1 MAARR
6 GARYCAP
13 TSTHEEQAERM
24 STTETTIFRAR
35 RILTMNPARPE
46 ATHVAVRDG
55 RILGVGMLEELAGW
69 GAHTLDDSL
78 ADKVLMPGFVE
89 GHSHAAEGTFWRY
102 LYLGRFD
109 RMDPE
114 GKIWPGAAS
123 IDEVVARLQEAER
136 KMASAD
142 EPLSG
147 WGLDPI
153 YYGDRRVVRA
163 DLDHVST
170 ARAVGVMHA
179 SGHIFNV
186 NSRALELAG
195 LLRPGVNHP
204 GVPLGADGLP
214 TGELKGPEAMTL
226 VGAHVGF
233 DREALANDEP
243 GLRRFAQLC
252 VRQGVTTATDLAN
265 LLPPDAVSMMQRVTG
280 EARFPVRIVSFRRFQ
295 ALTPEKAVEIAL
307 ALRKQSTD
315 RLRLGAIKLFVD
327 GSIQGFSARLRWP
340 GYYNGAPNGL
350 WYTPPEVISD
360 LYKLA
365 LQKGVLLHSHTNGD
379 QATEMALD
387 CLEGALHDQ
396 PARDHRFTLQHCQ
409 LADAAQF
416 RRMNR
421 LGMCANLFPNHH
433 FYWGDQ
439 HYETTVGPER
449 ATRMN
454 ACATALATG
463 VPLAIHSDAPVTP
476 LGPLFTAWCAV
487 NRVTASGRVLGT
499 SERISVADALRT
511 ITLGAAWT
519 LKLDG
524 EVGSIECGKRAD
536 FAVLEDDP
544 LEVAP
549 ERLKDVRIWGTVQA
563 GRLFPADSA

>member
-1 MAARR
+1 M
-6 GARYCAP
+6 
-13 TSTHEEQAERM
+13 TS
-24 STTETTIFRAR
+24 SPITIFRAR

-55 RILGVGMLEELAGW
+55 RILGAGPLEELAGW
-69 GAHTLDDSL
+69 GTYTLDDSF

-102 LYLGRFD
+102 AYLGRFD

-114 GKIWPGAAS
+114 GKIWPGAES
-123 IDEVVARLQEAER
+123 IEDVVARLQEAER
-136 KMASAD
+136 KLASPTEA
-142 EPLSG
+142 LAG

-163 DLDHVST
+163 DFDRVST
-170 ARAVGVMHA
+170 TRAVGVMHA

-195 LLRPGVNHP
+195 LLRQGVNHP
-204 GVPLGADGLP
+204 GIPLGPDGLP
-214 TGELKGPEAMTL
+214 TGELKGPEAMTI

-233 DREALANDEP
+233 DREALANDEG
-243 GLRRFAQLC
+243 GLRRFAKLC

-265 LLPPDAVSMMQRVTG
+265 LLPDDAVSMMVRVTG
-280 EARFPVRIVSFRRFQ
+280 EAGYPVRIVSFRRFQ
-295 ALTPEKAVEIAL
+295 ALTPEQVVDIAVKLKA
-307 ALRKQSTD
+307 RSTD
-315 RLRLGAIKLFVD
+315 RLRLGAVKLFVD

-350 WYTPPEVISD
+350 WYTPPEAISG

-365 LQKGVLLHSHTNGD
+365 LQKGVLVHSHTNGD

-387 CLEGALHDQ
+387 CLEGALLEQ

-416 RRMNR
+416 RRMAR

-449 ATRMN
+449 AMRMN
-454 ACATALATG
+454 ACATALASG

-476 LGPLFTAWCAV
+476 LGPLFTAWGAV
-487 NRVTASGRVLGT
+487 NRRTASGRVLGT
-499 SERISVADALRT
+499 SEAISVADALRT

-544 LEVAP
+544 LEIAP
-549 ERLKDVRIWGTVQA
+549 EKLKDVRIWGTVQG
-563 GRLFPADSA
+563 GRLFPANGM